1 MTDETSQREQML
13 LALYDLF
20 RKKGFDA
27 ASLADISAATGLGK
41 SSLYHHFPGGK
52 DDMAAAVAEYA
63 LAFMRQRVFAPLA
76 DDAPP
81 RRKIARMMA
90 TARQMYDGG
99 GAPCLVASLTLSP
112 NLAPAAT
119 AATRTLV
126 KEWIDAIAG
135 ALDAPP
141 AEARARA
148 AAAVIAIEGAL
159 IVARAAGDLR
169 LFERA
174 LKAAEDDLLA

>member
-1 MTDETSQREQML
+1 MSDAKSVREQIII
-13 LALYDLF
+13 ALYDLF
-20 RKKGFDA
+20 RRKGFDA
-27 ASLADISAATGLGK
+27 ASLADISEATGLGR
-41 SSLYHHFPGGK
+41 SSLYHYFPGGK

-63 LAFMRQRVFAPLA
+63 LAFMRENVFAPLREN
-76 DDAPP
+76 APAA
-81 RRKIARMMA
+81 RKIARMMA

-112 NLAPAAT
+112 NLAPPAA
-119 AATRTLV
+119 AASRALMR
-126 KEWIDAIAG
+126 EWMEAIAA

-148 AAAVIAIEGAL
+148 AAAVVAIEGAL

-169 LFERA
+169 IFERA
-174 LKAAEDDLLA
+174 LKTAQADLLA